1 MEGTWNQRLTGPKPS
16 STSHP
21 VPSAMVEWA
30 LVAVLGSL
38 FFWGLARGTTICL
51 SVCVPGLLPYLAEK
65 PRGPWDGARFG
76 ALLCLPR
83 LLIFTGIGIAWGAI
97 SYAIFSSAAFEDAA
111 IWMYVVGYTILGVII
126 VVVGLGM
133 FLKAA
138 RDKEDLRQSKL
149 RAAEAPDG
157 IDPEADSAEC
167 EGPAD
172 KASHKAA
179 RSITGWL
186 LRFVPGSDKGE
197 RTFVLLW
204 GSILGFTCLLE
215 VSILE
220 IAILGGAAA
229 NLAQGTVY
237 AALTG
242 GLAMFLFALGASIP
256 LIISSAAF
264 AAYIDRV
271 ETQEKLVSLRVTGS
285 LVMVLIGG
293 MLIYR
298 YLVTLAN
305 LLASGEV

>member
-1 MEGTWNQRLTGPKPS
+1 
-16 STSHP
+16 
-21 VPSAMVEWA
+21 MVAWE
-30 LVAVLGSL
+30 LVIVLASL

-83 LLIFTGIGIAWGAI
+83 LLIFTLIGIAWGAI
-97 SYAIFSSAAFEDAA
+97 SYAIFRSAAFEDAA
-111 IWMYVVGYTILGVII
+111 VWMYVIGYTALGAII

-133 FLKAA
+133 FIKAA
-138 RDKEDLRQSKL
+138 KDKEELRQAKL

-157 IDPEADSAEC
+157 IDPEAPSVTSADEAMAEC
-167 EGPAD
+167 DGPVD
-172 KASHKAA
+172 KPSHRAA

-186 LRFVPGSDKGE
+186 LRFVPGSDRSE

-220 IAILGGAAA
+220 VAILGGAAA
-229 NLAQGTVY
+229 NLAQGTFY
-237 AALTG
+237 AAMAG
-242 GLAMFLFALGASIP
+242 GAAMFLFALGASIP
-256 LIISSAAF
+256 IIISAAAF

-271 ETQEKLVSLRVTGS
+271 ETQERLISLRVTGS
-285 LVMVLIGG
+285 LVMVMIGG
-293 MLIYR
+293 LLVYR
-298 YLVTLAN
+298 YLILLAN
-305 LLASGEV
+305 LLASGEI

>member
-1 MEGTWNQRLTGPKPS
+1 
-16 STSHP
+16 
-21 VPSAMVEWA
+21 MVAWE

-76 ALLCLPR
+76 ILLCIPR
-83 LLIFTGIGIAWGAI
+83 LLIFTVIGIIWGAI
-97 SYAIFSSAAFEDAA
+97 SYTLFTSDAFEDGA
-111 IWMYVVGYTILGVII
+111 IWMYVIGYTALGIII
-126 VVVGLGM
+126 VVVGTGM

-138 RDKEDLRQSKL
+138 REKEDIRQAKL
-149 RAAEAPDG
+149 RTAEADAVEEGAPRTAKG
-157 IDPEADSAEC
+157 EAAMADC
-167 EGPAD
+167 EVTEG
-172 KASHKAA
+172 KGSHRAA
-179 RSITGWL
+179 RSITGWML
-186 LRFVPGSDKGE
+186 KFVPGTDRGE

-229 NLAQGTVY
+229 NLAGGTLN

-242 GLAMFLFALGASIP
+242 GFAMFLFALGASIP
-256 LIISSAAF
+256 IIIAAGAF

-271 ETQEKLVSLRVTGS
+271 ETQERLISLRVTGS
-285 LVMVLIGG
+285 LVMILIGSI
-293 MLIYR
+293 LIYR
-298 YLVTLAN
+298 YLILLAN
-305 LLASGEV
+305 LLSTGEV

>member
-1 MEGTWNQRLTGPKPS
+1 
-16 STSHP
+16 
-21 VPSAMVEWA
+21 MVDWT

-65 PRGPWDGARFG
+65 PRGPRDGAKFG
-76 ALLCLPR
+76 LLLCLPR
-83 LLIFTGIGIAWGAI
+83 LLIFTVIGIAWGAI

-111 IWMYVVGYTILGVII
+111 IWMYVIGYTALGVII

-138 RDKEDLRQSKL
+138 RDKEDLRQAKL
-149 RAAEAPDG
+149 RAAEAPEEEERA
-157 IDPEADSAEC
+157 PMAASAEATMAEC
-167 EGPAD
+167 EGPVD
-172 KASHKAA
+172 KPSHKAA

-186 LRFVPGSDKGE
+186 LRFVPGSDHGE

-229 NLAQGTVY
+229 NLAEGTIY

-242 GLAMFLFALGASIP
+242 GFAMFLFALGASIP
-256 LIISSAAF
+256 IIISSAAF

-271 ETQEKLVSLRVTGS
+271 ETQERLISLRVTGS

-293 MLIYR
+293 ILIYR
-298 YLVTLAN
+298 YLILLAN
-305 LLASGEV
+305 LLSSGQI

>member
-1 MEGTWNQRLTGPKPS
+1 
-16 STSHP
+16 
-21 VPSAMVEWA
+21 MVDWM

-65 PRGPWDGARFG
+65 PRGPWGGAKFG
-76 ALLCLPR
+76 ILLCLPR
-83 LLIFTGIGIAWGAI
+83 LLIFTVIGIVWGAV
-97 SYAIFSSAAFEDAA
+97 SYAIFSSATFEDAA
-111 IWMYVVGYTILGVII
+111 IWMYVIGYIALGVVI

-138 RDKEDLRQSKL
+138 RDKEDLRQAKL
-149 RAAEAPDG
+149 RAAEAPAAEERA
-157 IDPEADSAEC
+157 PMAASAEQAMAEC
-167 EGPAD
+167 EGPVD
-172 KASHKAA
+172 KPSHKAA

-186 LRFVPGSDKGE
+186 LRFVPGTNKGE
-197 RTFVLLW
+197 RTYVLLW

-229 NLAQGTVY
+229 NLAEGTLY

-242 GLAMFLFALGASIP
+242 GVAMFLFALGASIP
-256 LIISSAAF
+256 IIIAAAAF

-271 ETQEKLVSLRVTGS
+271 ETQERLISLRVTGS
-285 LVMVLIGG
+285 LVMVMIGSLLVYRHLL
-293 MLIYR
+293 ML
-298 YLVTLAN
+298 AA
-305 LLASGEV
+305 LLQGGEV

>member
-1 MEGTWNQRLTGPKPS
+1 
-16 STSHP
+16 
-21 VPSAMVEWA
+21 MVGWE
-30 LVAVLGSL
+30 LVVVLGAL

-76 ALLCLPR
+76 ALLCAPR
-83 LLIFTGIGIAWGAI
+83 LLIFTLIGVAWGAI
-97 SYAIFSSAAFEDAA
+97 SYAIFSSSAFEDAA

-126 VVVGLGM
+126 VVVGMGM

-149 RAAEAPDG
+149 RAAEASDG
-157 IDPEADSAEC
+157 IDPQAPATTSAQGAMAEC
-167 EGPAD
+167 EGPED

-220 IAILGGAAA
+220 VAILGGAAA
-229 NLAQGTVY
+229 GLAEGTLY
-237 AALTG
+237 AAMAG
-242 GLAMFLFALGASIP
+242 GTAMFLFALGASIP
-256 LIISSAAF
+256 IIISAAAF

-271 ETQEKLVSLRVTGS
+271 ETQERLISLRVTGS
-285 LVMVLIGG
+285 LVMVMIGG
-293 MLIYR
+293 LLVYR
-298 YLVTLAN
+298 YLIMLASLLAN
-305 LLASGEV
+305 GEV

>member
-1 MEGTWNQRLTGPKPS
+1 M
-16 STSHP
+16 
-21 VPSAMVEWA
+21 ADWA
-30 LVAVLGSL
+30 LAAVLGSL

-83 LLIFTGIGIAWGAI
+83 LLIFTLIGIAWGAI

-111 IWMYVVGYTILGVII
+111 IWMYVVGYTALGAVII
-126 VVVGLGM
+126 VVGLGM

-138 RDKEDLRQSKL
+138 RDKEDLRQAKL
-149 RAAEAPDG
+149 HAAEAPDG
-157 IDPEADSAEC
+157 ADVEPPSATSAEEAMAEC
-167 EGPAD
+167 EGPGDSAG
-172 KASHKAA
+172 HRAA

-186 LRFVPGSDKGE
+186 LRFVPGSDRGE

-220 IAILGGAAA
+220 VAILGGAAA
-229 NLAQGTVY
+229 NLAEGTLY
-237 AALTG
+237 AALAG

-256 LIISSAAF
+256 IIVSASAF

-271 ETQEKLVSLRVTGS
+271 ETQERLVSLRVTGA
-285 LVMVLIGG
+285 LVMVLIGA
-293 MLIYR
+293 MLVYR
-298 YLVTLAN
+298 YLVLLTN
-305 LLASGEV
+305 LLATGEV

>member
-1 MEGTWNQRLTGPKPS
+1 
-16 STSHP
+16 
-21 VPSAMVEWA
+21 MVDWT

-51 SVCVPGLLPYLAEK
+51 SICVPGLLPYLAEK
-65 PRGPWDGARFG
+65 PRGPWGGAKFG

-83 LLIFTGIGIAWGAI
+83 LLIFTVIGIAWGAV

-111 IWMYVVGYTILGVII
+111 IWMYFIGYTVLGIII

-138 RDKEDLRQSKL
+138 RDKEDLRQAKL
-149 RAAEAPDG
+149 TAAGMPAVHRSDSAPMATSAEEAM
-157 IDPEADSAEC
+157 AEC
-167 EGPAD
+167 EGPVD
-172 KASHKAA
+172 RPSHKAA

-186 LRFVPGSDKGE
+186 LRFVPGSDRGE

-229 NLAQGTVY
+229 NLAEGTVN

-256 LIISSAAF
+256 IIISSAAF

-271 ETQEKLVSLRVTGS
+271 ETQERLISLRVTGS

-298 YLVTLAN
+298 YLPPLAA
-305 LLASGEV
+305 LLSNGEV

>member
-1 MEGTWNQRLTGPKPS
+1 
-16 STSHP
+16 
-21 VPSAMVEWA
+21 MVDWM

-51 SVCVPGLLPYLAEK
+51 SICVPGLLPYLAEK
-65 PRGPWDGARFG
+65 PRGPWEGAKFG
-76 ALLCLPR
+76 MLLCLPR
-83 LLIFTGIGIAWGAI
+83 LLIFTVIGIAWGAI
-97 SYAIFSSAAFEDAA
+97 SYAIFSSAAFENAA
-111 IWMYVVGYTILGVII
+111 VWMYVIGYTAMGVII

-138 RDKEDLRQSKL
+138 RDKEDLRQAKL
-149 RAAEAPDG
+149 RAAEAPAAPAVEGSDG
-157 IDPEADSAEC
+157 APMATSAEEAMAGC

-172 KASHKAA
+172 RPSHKAA
-179 RSITGWL
+179 RSITGWI
-186 LRFVPGSDKGE
+186 LRFMPGSDRGE

-229 NLAQGTVY
+229 NLAEGTFY

-256 LIISSAAF
+256 IIISSAAF
-264 AAYIDRV
+264 AAYVDRV
-271 ETQEKLVSLRVTGS
+271 ETQERLISLRVTGS

-298 YLVTLAN
+298 YLS
-305 LLASGEV
+305 LLAALLSSGEI

>member
-1 MEGTWNQRLTGPKPS
+1 
-16 STSHP
+16 
-21 VPSAMVEWA
+21 MVDWM

-65 PRGPWDGARFG
+65 PRGPWGGAKFG
-76 ALLCLPR
+76 ILLCLPR
-83 LLIFTGIGIAWGAI
+83 LLIFTVIGIVWGAV
-97 SYAIFSSAAFEDAA
+97 SYALFSSATFEDAA
-111 IWMYVVGYTILGVII
+111 IWMYVIGYIALGVVI

-138 RDKEDLRQSKL
+138 RDKEDLRQAKL
-149 RAAEAPDG
+149 RAAEAPAAEERA
-157 IDPEADSAEC
+157 PMAASAEQAMAEC
-167 EGPAD
+167 EGPVD
-172 KASHKAA
+172 KLSHKAA

-186 LRFVPGSDKGE
+186 LRFVPGTNKGE
-197 RTFVLLW
+197 RTYVLLW

-229 NLAQGTVY
+229 NLAEGTLY

-242 GLAMFLFALGASIP
+242 GVAMFLFALGASIP
-256 LIISSAAF
+256 IIIAAAAF

-271 ETQEKLVSLRVTGS
+271 ETQERLISLRVTGS
-285 LVMVLIGG
+285 LVMVMIGSLLVYRHLL
-293 MLIYR
+293 ML
-298 YLVTLAN
+298 AA
-305 LLASGEV
+305 LLQGGEV

>member
-1 MEGTWNQRLTGPKPS
+1 M
-16 STSHP
+16 
-21 VPSAMVEWA
+21 
-30 LVAVLGSL
+30 LGSL

-65 PRGPWDGARFG
+65 PRRASDGARFG
-76 ALLCLPR
+76 LLLCLPR
-83 LLIFTGIGIAWGAI
+83 LLIFTVIGIAWGAI
-97 SYAIFSSAAFEDAA
+97 SYAIFSSATFEDAA
-111 IWMYVVGYTILGVII
+111 IWLYVVGYTALGMLII
-126 VVVGLGM
+126 VVGIGM

-138 RDKEDLRQSKL
+138 RDKEDLRQARLSE
-149 RAAEAPDG
+149 AEASDG
-157 IDPEADSAEC
+157 PDPEAPTVRSAEEAMAEC

-172 KASHKAA
+172 KGSHRAA

-186 LRFVPGSDKGE
+186 LRFVPASSRGE

-229 NLAQGTVY
+229 NLAEGTLY

-242 GLAMFLFALGASIP
+242 GVAMFLFALGASIP
-256 LIISSAAF
+256 IIISAAAF
-264 AAYIDRV
+264 AAYIDQV
-271 ETQEKLVSLRVTGS
+271 ETQERLISLRVTGS

-293 MLIYR
+293 MLVYR
-298 YLVTLAN
+298 YLV
-305 LLASGEV
+305 LLAALLSSGEV

>member
-1 MEGTWNQRLTGPKPS
+1 
-16 STSHP
+16 
-21 VPSAMVEWA
+21 MVEWT

-65 PRGPWDGARFG
+65 PRGPRDGAKFG

-111 IWMYVVGYTILGVII
+111 KWMYVIGYTALGTII

-138 RDKEDLRQSKL
+138 REKEDLRQAKL
-149 RAAEAPDG
+149 RAAGAPAAEEVGDVPTA
-157 IDPEADSAEC
+157 ISAQESMAEC
-167 EGPAD
+167 EGPVD
-172 KASHKAA
+172 GPGHQAA

-229 NLAQGTVY
+229 NLAEGTLY

-256 LIISSAAF
+256 IIVSSAAF

-271 ETQEKLVSLRVTGS
+271 ETQEKLISLRVTGS

-298 YLVTLAN
+298 YLI
-305 LLASGEV
+305 LLAALLSNGEV

>member
-1 MEGTWNQRLTGPKPS
+1 
-16 STSHP
+16 
-21 VPSAMVEWA
+21 MVDWT

-38 FFWGLARGTTICL
+38 FFWGLTRGTTICL

-65 PRGPWDGARFG
+65 PRGPWDGAKFG
-76 ALLCLPR
+76 ILLCLPR
-83 LLIFTGIGIAWGAI
+83 LLIFTVIGIVWGAV
-97 SYAIFSSAAFEDAA
+97 SYAIFSSTAFEDAA
-111 IWMYVVGYTILGVII
+111 IWMYVIGYTALGVVI

-138 RDKEDLRQSKL
+138 RDKEDLRQAKL
-149 RAAEAPDG
+149 RAAEVPAEEERAPMATSAED
-157 IDPEADSAEC
+157 AMAEC
-167 EGPAD
+167 EGPVD
-172 KASHKAA
+172 KPSHKAA

-186 LRFVPGSDKGE
+186 LRFVPGSDRGE

-229 NLAQGTVY
+229 NLAEGTIN

-242 GLAMFLFALGASIP
+242 GFAMFLFALGASIP
-256 LIISSAAF
+256 IIISAAAF

-271 ETQEKLVSLRVTGS
+271 ETQERLISLRVTGS

-293 MLIYR
+293 MLVYR
-298 YLVTLAN
+298 YLILLAN
-305 LLASGEV
+305 LLSSGQI

>member
-1 MEGTWNQRLTGPKPS
+1 
-16 STSHP
+16 
-21 VPSAMVEWA
+21 MVDWT

-51 SVCVPGLLPYLAEK
+51 SICVPGLLPYLAEK
-65 PRGPWDGARFG
+65 PRGPWEGAKFG
-76 ALLCLPR
+76 MLLCLPR
-83 LLIFTGIGIAWGAI
+83 LLIFTAIGIAWGAV
-97 SYAIFSSAAFEDAA
+97 SYAIFSSATFEDAA
-111 IWMYVVGYTILGVII
+111 IWMYVIGYTTLGIII

-138 RDKEDLRQSKL
+138 RDKEDLRQAKL
-149 RAAEAPDG
+149 RAAGMPAVHGSESAPMATSAEEAM
-157 IDPEADSAEC
+157 AEC
-167 EGPAD
+167 EGPVD
-172 KASHKAA
+172 RPSHRAA

-186 LRFVPGSDKGE
+186 LRFVPGSDRGE

-220 IAILGGAAA
+220 VAILGGAAA
-229 NLAQGTVY
+229 NLAEGTFY

-256 LIISSAAF
+256 IIISSAAF
-264 AAYIDRV
+264 SAYIDRV
-271 ETQEKLVSLRVTGS
+271 ETQERLISLRVTGS

-293 MLIYR
+293 ILIYR
-298 YLVTLAN
+298 YLT
-305 LLASGEV
+305 LLAALLSNGEV

>member
-1 MEGTWNQRLTGPKPS
+1 
-16 STSHP
+16 
-21 VPSAMVEWA
+21 MVDWT

-51 SVCVPGLLPYLAEK
+51 SICVPGLLPYLAEK
-65 PRGPWDGARFG
+65 PRGPWDGAKFG
-76 ALLCLPR
+76 MLLCLPR
-83 LLIFTGIGIAWGAI
+83 LLIFTAIGIAWGAV
-97 SYAIFSSAAFEDAA
+97 SYAIFSSATFEDAA
-111 IWMYVVGYTILGVII
+111 IWMYVIGSTALGIII
-126 VVVGLGM
+126 VGGGLGM
-133 FLKAA
+133 FLTAA
-138 RDKEDLRQSKL
+138 RDKEDLRQAKL
-149 RAAEAPDG
+149 RAAEAPTAEMPAVGGSDSA
-157 IDPEADSAEC
+157 PMATSAEEAMAEC
-167 EGPAD
+167 EGPVD
-172 KASHKAA
+172 RPSHKAA

-186 LRFVPGSDKGE
+186 LRFVPGSDRGE

-229 NLAQGTVY
+229 NLAEGTFY

-242 GLAMFLFALGASIP
+242 GFAMFLFALGASIP
-256 LIISSAAF
+256 IIVSSAAF

-271 ETQEKLVSLRVTGS
+271 ETQERLISLRVTGS

-298 YLVTLAN
+298 YLV
-305 LLASGEV
+305 LLAALISNGEV